1 MPTAGLSAKVTFVTG
16 TEDRTPLIRLALEPR
31 LKRSAEITEMRG
43 RIAALQGVVGVTI
56 TGDGRHVLIELDKLM
71 SHYRDSGVV
80 HAARVI
86 CRATGI
92 EIDGDITPA
101 PER

>member
-1 MPTAGLSAKVTFVTG
+1 MPTAGLSAKVTFMTA
-16 TEDRTPLIRLALEPR
+16 TDKNPPAIRLTLTPP
-31 LKRSAEITEMRG
+31 LKRGVEITEMRN
-43 RIAALQGVVGVTI
+43 RIVALQGVVGATI

-80 HAARVI
+80 HAARMI
-86 CRATGI
+86 CRAMGI
-92 EIDGDITPA
+92 TIDGDITPA